1 MLKLNTNNT
10 LKLIGK
16 LFSFPKSELPH
27 CRLCE
32 QWGTYNMN
40 SQSVSVTFPIS
51 FFNSCLNVIG
61 VATRANDSDGKTPG
75 YDATS
80 ISKTGFICTNGTN
93 HLVNLNMRYL
103 AIGK

>member
-32 QWGTYNMN
+32 QWGIT
-40 SQSVSVTFPIS
+40 
-51 FFNSCLNVIG
+51 
-61 VATRANDSDGKTPG
+61 SDGKKGVSFPIVFKNVYALTMG
-75 YDATS
+75 NLNNTS
-80 ISKTGFICTNGTN
+80 WAPHFRDVTTTGFKATVEGTN
-93 HLVNLNMRYL
+93 YSYHGYWIALGN
-103 AIGK
+103 